1 MAKETYATIYFDKD
15 MTTEKS
21 FEFDSFN
28 ENLLSNVMSISIG
41 YDTGEMTDITDYTEI
56 KNLEFTKVEIFN
68 KEGNKIP
75 YFGIYTHVDEINV
88 NYYAPDNVYSV
99 NMSLV

>member
-21 FEFDSFN
+21 FGFDSFN
-28 ENLLSNVMSISIG
+28 ENLLGNVMSISIR
-41 YDTGEMTDITDYTEI
+41 YDAGEMTDIPDFSEL

-75 YFGIYTHVDEINV
+75 YFGIYAHVDEINV
-88 NYYAPDNVYSV
+88 NYYGPDNIYNV
-99 NMSLV
+99 NVSLA

>member
-1 MAKETYATIYFDKD
+1 
-15 MTTEKS
+15 
-21 FEFDSFN
+21 
-28 ENLLSNVMSISIG
+28 MSISIG
-41 YDTGEMTDITDYTEI
+41 YNTGEMTGIPDFSEF

>member
-21 FEFDSFN
+21 FGLDSFN
-28 ENLLSNVMSISIG
+28 ENLLSNVMSISTG
-41 YDTGEMTDITDYTEI
+41 YNTGEMTDIPDFSEF

-88 NYYAPDNVYSV
+88 NYYAPDNAYSV

>member
-21 FEFDSFN
+21 ID
-28 ENLLSNVMSISIG
+28 
-41 YDTGEMTDITDYTEI
+41 DINI
-56 KNLEFTKVEIFN
+56 
-68 KEGNKIP
+68 
-75 YFGIYTHVDEINV
+75 
-88 NYYAPDNVYSV
+88 NYYGPDNVYSV

>member
-21 FEFDSFN
+21 FGFDSFN

-41 YDTGEMTDITDYTEI
+41 YDTGEMTDIPDFSEF
-56 KNLEFTKVEIFN
+56 KNLEFTKVEILN

-75 YFGIYTHVDEINV
+75 HFGIQTHIDEINV